1 MRSPRIRLLWRLG
14 WGPAITGG
22 LPSVSF
28 FRLSDKPS
36 CDRPG
41 IHTSASIGRYSPY
54 YSEDVP
60 HNLEVFSPMPDF
72 WVEPGLFEDGESF
85 LVLVAHLPD
94 QTIGDRSRFFK
105 KTTRSGRRRR
115 SACT

>member
-1 MRSPRIRLLWRLG
+1 LPPFEQGQFKKVQGKMDLW
-14 WGPAITGG
+14 P
-22 LPSVSF
+22 
-28 FRLSDKPS
+28 SDKV
-36 CDRPG
+36 CKRFDAFGATCFDGVRIERP
-41 IHTSASIGRYSPY
+41 TSDDFPDGRPTLS
-54 YSEDVP
+54 
-60 HNLEVFSPMPDF
+60 L
-72 WVEPGLFEDGESF
+72 EDGESF